1 MSEVDYPGLPNAPD
15 HELAARQFGGKFGAL
30 VTFRAGSREKAFKFV
45 NSVRYAYRASNI
57 GDVKTL
63 VLHPASTIFA
73 DNTPEERELAGVY
86 DDSVRVSVGIED
98 VEDLIEDFRQ
108 ALS

>member
-1 MSEVDYPGLPNAPD
+1 M
-15 HELAARQFGGKFGAL
+15 
-30 VTFRAGSREKAFKFV
+30 
-45 NSVRYAYRASNI
+45 
-57 GDVKTL
+57 KTL